1 MSDGVALAVICK
13 SPVPGRVKTRLTP
26 PCTPAEAAALAE
38 AALRD
43 TFAAVRATHAVR
55 RIAVLDGAP
64 GPWLGPGI
72 EVVPHCGYL
81 GAGFLATVHIAASM
95 GDVLV
100 ERLGIDLEASPFGPF
115 AEITNGVARVPQGPG
130 LGHDPDPALIAR
142 YRTHEPNVVQ

>member
-72 EVVPHCGYL
+72 EVVP
-81 GAGFLATVHIAASM
+81 
-95 GDVLV
+95 
-100 ERLGIDLEASPFGPF
+100 
-115 AEITNGVARVPQGPG
+115 QGPG
-130 LGHDPDPALIAR
+130 GLDARLAAGFAAVGGPLFLVGMDTPQLTPALLTAGLRASTAR
-142 YRTHEPNVVQ
+142 SL